1 MTSRTPVTKLP
12 EPDLGQR
19 LISKDRYLSRAYL
32 ASEYERL
39 WPRVWN
45 LVGPV
50 SDVAEAGDYLVF
62 DLGSESRTTSGR
74 DHLRARRRRERRSAG
89 SRPLGPGW

>member
-1 MTSRTPVTKLP
+1 MTPRTPVTKQA
-12 EPDLGQR
+12 EPDLGR
-19 LISKDRYLSRAYL
+19 TLIPKDRYLSSEYL
-32 ASEYERL
+32 ASEYEQL

-62 DLGSESRTTSGR
+62 DLG
-74 DHLRARRRRERRSAG
+74 
-89 SRPLGPGW
+89 P